1 VPRAASARLVGS
13 PRLLYALLAPD
24 VQAHPSKYLARPKV
38 GLVHR
43 WLDAKGGAYVGV
55 LKFLEEMHLPVDCI
69 AARVRVLSLES
80 APGLAKYPSDSGRN
94 DEAIAFDKAHL
105 TARLRPVGSIAQ

>member
-1 VPRAASARLVGS
+1 
-13 PRLLYALLAPD
+13 
-24 VQAHPSKYLARPKV
+24 
-38 GLVHR
+38 
-43 WLDAKGGAYVGV
+43 
-55 LKFLEEMHLPVDCI
+55 MHLPVDCI